1 VARANVFKRYDQRS
15 SIEQPIPFDLRERQ
29 NVARILRRTRL
40 RNFIGT
46 VMVLLLLGCG
56 LFALTAIRLS
66 NDPNYVRPW

>member
-1 VARANVFKRYDQRS
+1 MALANVFRRFDQRAS
-15 SIEQPIPFDLRERQ
+15 SQEPIPFGLRERQ

-46 VMVLLLLGCG
+46 VMVLLLLGSG

-66 NDPNYVRPW
+66 NDPTYVKPW